1 MRNLFVS
8 CVLATATA
16 AMVGTMTAVSMAQT
30 PSGPSLSQMGVL
42 FQPSSQC
49 MTCHNGVSTSGG
61 EDVSFGT
68 LWRASMMAHSAR
80 DPYWH
85 AGVRREVTDHPRA
98 QAAIENECSRCHMPM
113 AHVQT
118 HAQGLPQSVFAN
130 LAAPGT
136 GVAADPLAVD
146 GVSCS
151 LCHQIKD
158 EALGSKSSFTGGFV
172 IDMATPFEFRQ
183 MFGPYEVDRGRT
195 AVMRSATGL
204 LPRRPRTFNN
214 PRCAPPATRSTR
226 IR

>member
-8 CVLATATA
+8 CVLASATV
-16 AMVGTMTAVSMAQT
+16 AMVGVMTAVGAAQT
-30 PSGPSLSQMGVL
+30 AGKPTLAQMGAL

-49 MTCHNGVSTSGG
+49 MTCHNGLSTPGG

-68 LWRASMMAHSAR
+68 LWRPSMMAHAAR

-118 HAQGLPQSVFAN
+118 HELGAQQSVFAN
-130 LAAPGT
+130 LATPGS
-136 GVAADPLAVD
+136 GAAADPLAVE

-151 LCHQIKD
+151 LCHQITD
-158 EALGSKSSFTGGFV
+158 EGLGSKSSF
-172 IDMATPFEFRQ
+172 
-183 MFGPYEVDRGRT
+183 
-195 AVMRSATGL
+195 RS
-204 LPRRPRTFNN
+204 
-214 PRCAPPATRSTR
+214 
-226 IR
+226 